1 MTYGWPAAMRLKS
14 AASYCELSVA
24 DFEREISAGRLPM
37 PVKLGS
43 HEHWSKAKI
52 DEALERIAG
61 SSHDWRAAVGL
72 NHAA

>member
-1 MTYGWPAAMRLKS
+1 MSYGWPSMMRLKT
-14 AASYCELSVA
+14 AAAYCELSVA
-24 DFEREISAGRLPM
+24 DFEREIIAMRLPM

-72 NHAA
+72 THAA